1 MCHVMFRQKV
11 HVDRKH
17 IWDYRLVIDRKFD
30 LSHSNTAQKVIVS
43 KLISKTFLFTIDQFN
58 KCMEFIDN

>member
-1 MCHVMFRQKV
+1 MFRQKV

-17 IWDYRLVIDRKFD
+17 IWDYRLVIDRKFE

>member
-1 MCHVMFRQKV
+1 MFRQKV

>member
-1 MCHVMFRQKV
+1 MFRQKV

-30 LSHSNTAQKVIVS
+30 LSHSNTAQKVTVS

>member
-1 MCHVMFRQKV
+1 MFWQKV

-17 IWDYRLVIDRKFD
+17 IWDYRLVIDRKFE

>member
-1 MCHVMFRQKV
+1 MFRQKV

-43 KLISKTFLFTIDQFN
+43 KLISKTILFTIDQFN
-58 KCMEFIDN
+58 QCMEFIDN

>member
-11 HVDRKH
+11 HVNRKH
-17 IWDYRLVIDRKFD
+17 IWDYHLIIDRKFD
-30 LSHSNTAQKVIVS
+30 LSLSNTAQKVIVC

-58 KCMEFIDN
+58 KCMEYC